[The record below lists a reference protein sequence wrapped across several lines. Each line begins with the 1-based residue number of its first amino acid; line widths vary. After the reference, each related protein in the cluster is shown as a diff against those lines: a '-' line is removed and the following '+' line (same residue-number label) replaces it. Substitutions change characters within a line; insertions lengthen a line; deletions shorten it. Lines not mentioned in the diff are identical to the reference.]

1 MRLRAEESKLP
12 PTLGESLA
20 RANTTM
26 KTTYYHKTTSGD
38 QGSVI
43 DEQTGRTVAIVY
55 DAKDAPL
62 LAAAPALRDALQRL
76 SDAAYSLIN
85 AENVTPDLMDELKQ
99 AMLQSYTPLTSA
111 PYTE

>member
-1 MRLRAEESKLP
+1 MS
-12 PTLGESLA
+12 
-20 RANTTM
+20 TT
-26 KTTYYHKTTSGD
+26 TTYYHKGTPGE

-43 DEQTGRTVAIVY
+43 DEQTGRTVAVVY

-85 AENVTPDLMDELKQ
+85 AEHVTPDLVVELQQ
-99 AMLQSYTPLTSA
+99 AMIQSHAPLTAA
-111 PYTE
+111 PYTA